1 VPPLNRSTE
10 SRYASLRDTKG
21 VSAVAP
27 GAAFVGRG
35 RELDALAAH
44 LAAQGRRAGGV
55 LLISGPAGV
64 GKTRLV
70 DEAVQRATGLAVVR
84 GYCPAETA
92 PPLWPWRAALKRS
105 GVEIA
110 RAPDIE
116 PAAAKSARFAV
127 LAQMSDAL
135 IAGGSLAVVLEDL
148 HWADAASLDL
158 LAHVGAAAG
167 GTGLTIIGTVRS
179 PAVQDVAV
187 RLAGLGRYGAVTLTL
202 APFTVDEVAELVD
215 PAAAPDVHQRTGG
228 LPLLVAAVQ
237 AGYAS
242 ADLAVVVSGLLAA
255 LTPAQR
261 LVIEAAAVLGENID
275 EHVLAEVVAGPSV
288 RPAGWHDEGVADAL
302 VAGWRGGLLTVDA
315 ATRCYRF
322 AHALVRDGIV
332 DRLDP
337 AAARGL
343 HRAAAVAFE
352 SSADADRAGRIA
364 MHWRHAG
371 TDPGSRRA
379 AAQWARRAAANA
391 RAARAYDDSARLL
404 SEALADMS
412 VADGDSVERAE
423 LLIDLAH
430 AEYLAGRYDRCLECC
445 VNAAD
450 AAAGSDRGDLV
461 ARSALVLQNVTYP
474 QAAEVL
480 ARLCQRGLTYPR
492 LEVDLRARVLA
503 QLATVEAD
511 SGRVAQAEGLA
522 REALALAVQSA
533 DPLAEIQ
540 AAHAREMTLVHPDD
554 TAERM
559 RLGDLVADRAES
571 LGQPLAALMGHEWR
585 IHAAYMSARFDV
597 VDAAVTAIERLVRTS
612 ALPLARWHLHRL
624 YAARTLLTGQFAES
638 ADHSRRAFAIARD
651 SGDVI
656 AMAMHFAHGIRLAVI
671 RGEPACLPD
680 GYREALAAAPSMPL
694 VDVERANVLAL
705 TGSLREARG
714 IYDTLCGLLPFPAEH
729 PAWPAV
735 LTQLVQ
741 LIQRFGDART
751 AEIVYRQLLPFR
763 PYPGALGASTVY
775 FTGTISRNLG
785 ELAETFGD
793 RATAIELLREAL
805 SRNQAIGARP
815 EVAMTSLSL
824 ARLLQDGN
832 RAERADAAALAQDAL
847 DLAARL
853 DMPGTVAAAGRLA
866 TRIAADRDQAD
877 PLTAREREVAVLLA
891 EAMSNR
897 QIAARLVLSERT
909 VESHVRSILAKTQ
922 CANRIEFVAKWNPS

>member
-1 VPPLNRSTE
+1 M
-10 SRYASLRDTKG
+10 
-21 VSAVAP
+21 SAVAP
-27 GAAFVGRG
+27 GVAFVGRG

-44 LAAQGRRAGGV
+44 LAAQGRPAGGV
-55 LLISGPAGV
+55 LLVSGPAGV

-70 DEAVQRATGLAVVR
+70 DEAIRRATGLAVVR

-92 PPLWPWRAALKRS
+92 PPLWPWRAALKRA

-110 RAPDIE
+110 HEPDIE
-116 PAAAKSARFAV
+116 PAAAKSAWFAA

-135 IAGGSLAVVLEDL
+135 IAAAPLAVVLEDL
-148 HWADAASLDL
+148 HWADVASLDL
-158 LAHVGAAAG
+158 LAQVGAVAN

-179 PAVQDVAV
+179 PAAQDVAV

-202 APFTVDEVAELVD
+202 APFTPDEVAELVD
-215 PAAAPDVHQRTGG
+215 PAMASDVHKRTGG
-228 LPLLVAAVQ
+228 LPLLVAAVR

-261 LVIEAAAVLGENID
+261 VIIEAAAVLGENVD
-275 EHVLAEVVAGPSV
+275 EHILAAVVAERCAPST
-288 RPAGWHDEGVADAL
+288 RAAGWHNEGVADAL
-302 VAGWRGGLLTVDA
+302 ATAWRGGLLAVDV

-337 AAARGL
+337 ATARAL
-343 HRAAAVAFE
+343 HRAAALALE
-352 SSADADRAGRIA
+352 SAADADRAGRIA
-364 MHWRHAG
+364 LHWRQAG
-371 TDPGSRRA
+371 TDPGTRRA
-379 AAQWARRAAANA
+379 AAQWARRAAADA

-412 VADGDSVERAE
+412 TVDGDGAQRAE
-423 LLIDLAH
+423 VLIELAH

-445 VNAAD
+445 GDAAD
-450 AAAGSDRGDLV
+450 VAAAAGRADLV

-480 ARLCQRGLTYPR
+480 SRLCQRALAYPR
-492 LEVDLRARVLA
+492 LEIDLRARVLA

-511 SGRVAQAEGLA
+511 SSHVAQAEGLA
-522 REALALAVQSA
+522 REALALAAQSA
-533 DPLAEIQ
+533 DPLAEIE

-585 IHAAYMSARFDV
+585 IHAAYLSARFDV
-597 VDAAVTAIERLVRTS
+597 VDAAVSAIERLARTS

-624 YAARTLLTGQFAES
+624 SAARTLLTGQFAES
-638 ADHSRRAFAIARD
+638 ADHSGRAFAIARD
-651 SGDVI
+651 SGDAI
-656 AMAMHFAHGIRLAVI
+656 AMGMHFAHGIQLAVV
-671 RGEPACLPD
+671 RGEAACLPG
-680 GYREALAAAPSMPL
+680 GYREAMAAAPSMPL
-694 VDVERANVLAL
+694 VNVQRANALVL

-714 IYDTLCGLLPFPAEH
+714 VYDTLRALLPFPAEH
-729 PAWPAV
+729 PAWMAV
-735 LTQLVQ
+735 LIQMVE
-741 LIQRFGDART
+741 LIRRFDDAAT

-763 PYPGALGASTVY
+763 PYPGALGSSTVY
-775 FTGTISRNLG
+775 FMGTISRNLG
-785 ELAETFGD
+785 ELAEVFGD

-805 SRNQAIGARP
+805 PRNRAIGARP
-815 EVAMTSLSL
+815 DTALTLLGL
-824 ARLLQDGN
+824 ARLLRDGN
-832 RAERADAAALAQDAL
+832 RAELAEAATLAHDAL

-853 DMPGTVAAAGRLA
+853 GMPGPVAAAGRIA
-866 TRIAADRDQAD
+866 ARIAADRDQAD
-877 PLTAREREVAVLLA
+877 PLTGREREVAALLA
-891 EAMSNR
+891 EALSNR

-922 CANRIEFVAKWNPS
+922 CANRTEFVTKWNPS

>member
-1 VPPLNRSTE
+1 
-10 SRYASLRDTKG
+10 
-21 VSAVAP
+21 
-27 GAAFVGRG
+27 
-35 RELDALAAH
+35 
-44 LAAQGRRAGGV
+44 
-55 LLISGPAGV
+55 
-64 GKTRLV
+64 
-70 DEAVQRATGLAVVR
+70 
-84 GYCPAETA
+84 
-92 PPLWPWRAALKRS
+92 
-105 GVEIA
+105 
-110 RAPDIE
+110 
-116 PAAAKSARFAV
+116 
-127 LAQMSDAL
+127 M
-135 IAGGSLAVVLEDL
+135 
-148 HWADAASLDL
+148 
-158 LAHVGAAAG
+158 
-167 GTGLTIIGTVRS
+167 
-179 PAVQDVAV
+179 
-187 RLAGLGRYGAVTLTL
+187 
-202 APFTVDEVAELVD
+202 
-215 PAAAPDVHQRTGG
+215 
-228 LPLLVAAVQ
+228 
-237 AGYAS
+237 
-242 ADLAVVVSGLLAA
+242 
-255 LTPAQR
+255 
-261 LVIEAAAVLGENID
+261 
-275 EHVLAEVVAGPSV
+275 
-288 RPAGWHDEGVADAL
+288 
-302 VAGWRGGLLTVDA
+302 
-315 ATRCYRF
+315 
-322 AHALVRDGIV
+322 

-337 AAARGL
+337 ATARAL
-343 HRAAAVAFE
+343 HRAAAVTLE

-371 TDPGSRRA
+371 TDPDARRA
-379 AAQWARRAAANA
+379 AAQWARRAAAYA

-404 SEALADMS
+404 SEALAYMS
-412 VADGDSVERAE
+412 AVDSDSVERAE
-423 LLIDLAH
+423 VLIELAH
-430 AEYLAGRYDRCLECC
+430 AEYLAGRYDRCLDCC
-445 VNAAD
+445 ADAAD
-450 AAAGSDRGDLV
+450 AAAGADRGDLV
-461 ARSALVLQNVTYP
+461 ARSALALQNVTYP
-474 QAAEVL
+474 QAGEVL
-480 ARLCQRGLTYPR
+480 SRLCQRALTYPR
-492 LEVDLRARVLA
+492 LEVGLRARVLA

-511 SGRVAQAEGLA
+511 SGRVGRA
-522 REALALAVQSA
+522 EALASESLALAAQSA
-533 DPLAEIQ
+533 DPLAEIE
-540 AAHAREMTLVHPDD
+540 AAHAREMTLVRPDD

-559 RLGDLVADRAES
+559 RLGDLVADRAEAFG
-571 LGQPLAALMGHEWR
+571 LPLAALVAHEWR

-638 ADHSRRAFAIARD
+638 ADHSGRAFAIARD

-656 AMAMHFAHGIRLAVI
+656 AMSMHFAHGIRLAVL

-735 LTQLVQ
+735 LIQMVQ
-741 LIQRFGDART
+741 LIRRFGDAPT

-805 SRNQAIGARP
+805 PRNRAIGARP

-847 DLAARL
+847 DLAAQL

-866 TRIAADRDQAD
+866 TRISADRDQAD
-877 PLTAREREVAVLLA
+877 PLTAREREIAALLA
-891 EAMSNR
+891 KAISNR

-909 VESHVRSILAKTQ
+909 VESHVRSILAKAQ

>member
-1 VPPLNRSTE
+1 
-10 SRYASLRDTKG
+10 

-27 GAAFVGRG
+27 DVAFVGRG
-35 RELDALAAH
+35 RELDALAAR
-44 LAAQGRRAGGV
+44 LAAQGRPAGGV
-55 LLISGPAGV
+55 LLISGPAGI

-70 DEAVQRATGLAVVR
+70 DEAVRRADGREIVR

-92 PPLWPWRAALKRS
+92 PPLWPWRTALKRA

-110 RAPDIE
+110 REPDIE
-116 PAAAKSARFAV
+116 PAAAKSALFAV
-127 LAQMSDAL
+127 LARMSDAL
-135 IAGGSLAVVLEDL
+135 IAMGPLRVVLEDL
-148 HWADAASLDL
+148 HWADAASLHL
-158 LAHVGAAAG
+158 LAHIAAVAG
-167 GTGLTIIGTVRS
+167 GTGLAIIGTVRS
-179 PAVQDVAV
+179 PAGQNAAV
-187 RLAGLGRYGAVTLTL
+187 RLADLGRYGAVTLTL

-215 PAAAPDVHQRTGG
+215 SAAAPDVHKRTGG
-228 LPLLVAAVQ
+228 LPLLVAAVR

-255 LTPAQR
+255 LTPTQR
-261 LVIEAAAVLGENID
+261 VIIEAAAVLGENVD
-275 EHVLAEVVAGPSV
+275 EHILAVVVAGRSGP
-288 RPAGWHDEGVADAL
+288 PASPASWHDEGVADAL
-302 VAGWRGGLLTVDA
+302 AAAWRGGLVTVDA

-337 AAARGL
+337 AAARAL
-343 HRAAAVAFE
+343 HRAAALALE

-371 TDPGSRRA
+371 TDPGTRRA

-404 SEALADMS
+404 SEALADLS
-412 VADGDSVERAE
+412 AADGDSVERAE
-423 LLIDLAH
+423 VLIELAH

-445 VNAAD
+445 VDAAD

-480 ARLCQRGLTYPR
+480 SRLCQRALTYRR

-511 SGRVAQAEGLA
+511 SGRVARAEGLA
-522 REALALAVQSA
+522 RESLALAAQSG
-533 DPLAEIQ
+533 DPLAEIE

-559 RLGDLVADRAES
+559 RLGDLVADRAET

-585 IHAAYMSARFDV
+585 IHAGYMSARFDV
-597 VDAAVTAIERLVRTS
+597 VDAAVTAIERLARTS
-612 ALPLARWHLHRL
+612 ALPLAQWHLHRL
-624 YAARTLLTGQFAES
+624 YAARTLLTGHFAES
-638 ADHSRRAFAIARD
+638 ADHSRRAFAIAHD

-656 AMAMHFAHGIRLAVI
+656 AMSMHFAHGLRMAVI
-671 RGEPACLPD
+671 RGEPACVPD
-680 GYREALAAAPSMPL
+680 GYFEALAAAPSMPIL
-694 VDVERANVLAL
+694 DVERANLLAL

-714 IYDTLCGLLPFPAEH
+714 TYDTLCGLLPFPAEH
-729 PAWPAV
+729 QAWPAV
-735 LTQLVQ
+735 LIQMVQ
-741 LIQRFGDART
+741 LIQRFGDAPT

-763 PYPGALGASTVY
+763 PYPGALGTSTV
-775 FTGTISRNLG
+775 FFMGTISRNLG
-785 ELAETFGD
+785 ELAEIFGD
-793 RATAIELLREAL
+793 RATATELLREAL
-805 SRNQAIGARP
+805 PRNRTIGARP
-815 EVAMTSLSL
+815 DVALTSLGL
-824 ARLLQDGN
+824 ARLLQAGN
-832 RAERADAAALAQDAL
+832 RAERAEAAALAQDAVG
-847 DLAARL
+847 LAARL

-866 TRIAADRDQAD
+866 AQIAADRDQAD
-877 PLTAREREVAVLLA
+877 PLTGREREVAALLA
-891 EAMSNR
+891 EALSNR

-922 CANRIEFVAKWNPS
+922 CANRIEFIAQWNQS